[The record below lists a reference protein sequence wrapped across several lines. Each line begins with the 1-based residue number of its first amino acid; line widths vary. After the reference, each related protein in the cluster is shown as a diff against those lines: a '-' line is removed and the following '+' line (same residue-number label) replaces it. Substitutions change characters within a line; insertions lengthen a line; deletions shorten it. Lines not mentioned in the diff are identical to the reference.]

1 VVIVV
6 GGVPPPPPPVDRGA
20 PPGSVYPFRVTRPL
34 FFTSLLS
41 PQHPSQIKYLHAPRF
56 YGTFASMNRSI
67 SADVFLRD
75 LALAIARNQVG
86 AAAPTHEVLAA
97 EGVTQQEYD
106 AIKTNPTFSGYVT
119 AYVKELTDSG
129 FSFAAKCRVLA
140 EELLA
145 DSYHMAKDPDVP
157 AAVRAKVVENLVKW
171 GDLEPRKNVE
181 AVSGPGFSIT
191 INIPGATPTVASQR
205 TADADVVDVPTLTL
219 PTKTKKETGI
229 YIDEPE
235 SYEYAGD
242 DYL

>member
-1 VVIVV
+1 MTVV
-6 GGVPPPPPPVDRGA
+6 GTPTPSTRPEGG
-20 PPGSVYPFRVTRPL
+20 PPGGLYPFRVKRPL
-34 FFTSLLS
+34 FFTSLIS
-41 PQHPSQIKYLHAPRF
+41 PQHPSQIKYLHTPKI
-56 YGTFASMNRSI
+56 YGTFTPMNRSI

-106 AIKTNPTFSGYVT
+106 AIKSNPTFTGYVT
-119 AYVKELTDSG
+119 AFVKELTESG
-129 FSFAAKCRVLA
+129 FSFAAKCRILA
-140 EELLA
+140 EDLLA
-145 DSYHMAKDPDVP
+145 DSYSMAKDPDVP

-191 INIPGATPTVASQR
+191 INIPGALPTTAASA
-205 TADADVVDVPTLTL
+205 TKMADVVEVPTLTL